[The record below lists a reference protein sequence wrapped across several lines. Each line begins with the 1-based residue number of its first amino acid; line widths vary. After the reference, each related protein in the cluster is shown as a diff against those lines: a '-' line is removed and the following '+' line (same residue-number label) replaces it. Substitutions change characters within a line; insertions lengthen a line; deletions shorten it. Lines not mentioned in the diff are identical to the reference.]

1 MLSSFKYKPSNYFD
15 KVNYSSENSASHT
28 SYLDMLED
36 NEHIDEFAITSK
48 VITAPYLNVFMELT
62 DNVEDNVFNFNTDLK
77 PEDDRRGLRSGI
89 ITVNETNWS
98 TISKQRGA
106 YIKTINDVYSVRID
120 STDYEG
126 EFILSESKQKDLG
139 FETFVGI
146 KDLEEGKHLLKVLR
160 KRIKEGDTV
169 KHSVCRIP
177 FWYFKD

>member
-1 MLSSFKYKPSNYFD
+1 
-15 KVNYSSENSASHT
+15 
-28 SYLDMLED
+28 MLED